1 MWLGHRRFEDVLEQ
15 QIRTR
20 EALVSG
26 QGPPTLLLVEHPAT
40 ITLGRG
46 SSRDEILWT
55 EARLREQHVEVCDTP
70 RGGQTTL
77 HAPGQLVAYPVV
89 RVGRQIRRH
98 VTCLGEVSRAL
109 VAELGVRDARFRIDH
124 PGVWVGEAKLASI
137 GLHVSR
143 GVTIQGVSIN
153 LDVDPSLFGALVSCG
168 LGGAQMTSAT
178 RVGASSCGVERA
190 ARRWAELYADATQMA
205 LRWAP
210 A

>member
-1 MWLGHRRFEDVLEQ
+1 MWLGRRPFEEVLDQ

-26 QGPPTLLLVEHPAT
+26 QGSPTLFLVEHPAT

-55 EARLREQHVEVCDTP
+55 AERLSEEHVEVCDTP

-98 VTCLGEVSRAL
+98 VTCLGEVSLAL
-109 VAELGVRDARFRIDH
+109 VTELGVRDASFRIDQ

-153 LDVDPSLFGALVSCG
+153 LDVDPPLFGALVSCG
-168 LGGAQMTSAT
+168 LSGTRMTSAA
-178 RVGASSCGVERA
+178 RVGASSSGVERA

-205 LRWAP
+205 LRWAR